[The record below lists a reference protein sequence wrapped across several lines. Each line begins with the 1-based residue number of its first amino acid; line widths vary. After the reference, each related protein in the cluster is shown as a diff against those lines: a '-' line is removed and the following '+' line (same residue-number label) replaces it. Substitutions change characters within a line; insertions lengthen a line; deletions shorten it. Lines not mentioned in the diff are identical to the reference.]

1 MSIPTRRRRQ
11 QIIDEYGFSSAFMDI
26 AVSGLRKYPDRYRNA
41 VIRSGKTTMI
51 DLEMF
56 WDWLKYRDALEVN
69 TTVPLFRRE
78 EYQ

>member
-11 QIIDEYGFSSAFMDI
+11 QIIEEYGFSSAFMDI
-26 AVSGLRKYPDRYRNA
+26 ATAGLRKYPERYKNA

-56 WDWLKYRDALEVN
+56 RDWLKYRDALEVKA
-69 TTVPLFRRE
+69 TVPMFRRE

>member
-26 AVSGLRKYPDRYRNA
+26 TVSRLRKYPDRYRNA